1 MTINHD
7 LLKGLTTWARQRKIL
22 PREFEC
28 PNYAK
33 CNGPR
38 GSRPPLDRG
47 NTCLMS
53 YVGREYGEPVSG
65 KAFRLAIVGLDHGN
79 GKYGGHDFAERQQG
93 IEESYYDDR
102 QVFNPHYKGVI
113 RTAAA
118 ILGEAGHYCLANCWK
133 EGRKSRCAGDARD
146 GKRCALRS
154 FAQPNLVKCV
164 SAENMTCR
172 ATPDM
177 FRLCSRHLVH
187 ELGSLRPDV
196 AVFHGAAA
204 RWAFRCAVQDE
215 GHRLAPVLEGPEAG
229 DFSVIQELT
238 GAGWRCFVVFLAHP
252 SLGHLD
258 RQWERVVEPALK
270 WLRSERVIPP
280 NSNS

>member
-33 CNGPR
+33 CNGSR

-65 KAFRLAIVGLDHGN
+65 KAFRLAIVGLDHGKTEN
-79 GKYGGHDFAERQQG
+79 VGGFTERQRG
-93 IEESYYDDR
+93 IEDYYYSR
-102 QVFNPHYKGVI
+102 QKKFNPHYAGVI

-118 ILGEAGHYCLANCWK
+118 VLGQRGKHCLKNCWRN
-133 EGRKSRCAGDARD
+133 GHCAGDGRPNRE
-146 GKRCALRS
+146 RCILRS

-164 SAENMTCR
+164 SA
-172 ATPDM
+172 PDM
-177 FRLCSRHLVH
+177 TSMATAIMYGHCSKHLVH
-187 ELGSLRPDV
+187 ELDVLRPNLV
-196 AVFHGAAA
+196 VFHGAPA
-204 RWAFRCAVQDE
+204 RWAFPNAVEKE
-215 GHRLAPVLEGPEAG
+215 GRKRPEPVKGAPPRISWVVG
-229 DFSVIQELT
+229 DGFQYYAL
-238 GAGWRCFVVFLAHP
+238 FLNHP
-252 SLGHLD
+252 ARGGLQ
-258 RQWERVVEPALK
+258 RQWETVVEGALK
-270 WLRSERVIPP
+270 WLRSKGAIPT
-280 NSNS
+280 